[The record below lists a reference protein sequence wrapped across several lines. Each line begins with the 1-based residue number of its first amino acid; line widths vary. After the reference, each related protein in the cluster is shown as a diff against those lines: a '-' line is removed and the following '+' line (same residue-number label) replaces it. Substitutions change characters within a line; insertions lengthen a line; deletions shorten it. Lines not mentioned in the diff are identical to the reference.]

1 MILGNMLDEF
11 ASVYFGLNVRPKDR
25 GKANPANM
33 LKRLIDSSY

>member
-1 MILGNMLDEF
+1 MLDEF

-33 LKRLIDSSY
+33 LKRLIDSCY